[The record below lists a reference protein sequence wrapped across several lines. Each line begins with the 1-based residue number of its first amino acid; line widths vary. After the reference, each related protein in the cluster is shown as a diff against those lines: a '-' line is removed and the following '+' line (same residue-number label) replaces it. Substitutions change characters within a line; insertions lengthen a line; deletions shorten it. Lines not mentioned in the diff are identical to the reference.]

1 MHQNTLATDPYGGNA
16 AQDYELHHDKSLRNR
31 LTTWRERR
39 VLAQALAASRDS
51 RIVLDLPC
59 GTGRFWPAIQEA
71 GAEEIIA
78 GDASDAML
86 AVAAGNRLEPRAPSR
101 LLKLDALAIDLP
113 DNAVTF
119 AACMRF
125 YHHLARADDRR
136 QLLDE
141 LARVSSGDIAISLW
155 TDGNLTAWRRRN
167 RPAPQAVRG
176 YGRRICRPRAEVE
189 HEFDSWGYDVIA
201 RHEIWPWLSMWR
213 LYLLRARA

>member
-1 MHQNTLATDPYGGNA
+1 MDNNALATDPYGGDA
-16 AQDYELHHDKSLRNR
+16 ARNYELHHDKRLRNR

-39 VLAQALAASRDS
+39 VLALAMAASSDP

-59 GTGRFWPAIQEA
+59 GTGRFWPAILAA

-86 AVAAGNRLEPRAPSR
+86 AVATGNRLHAGAPSA

-113 DNAVTF
+113 DDAVTF

-125 YHHLARADDRR
+125 YHHLALADDRR

-141 LARVSSGDIAISLW
+141 LARVSSGDIAVTLW
-155 TDGNLTAWRRRN
+155 TDGNLAAWRRRN
-167 RPAPQAVRG
+167 KPAGETVRG
-176 YGRRICRPRAEVE
+176 YGRRICRPSAEVE
-189 HEFDSWGYDVIA
+189 REFDDWGYDVVA
-201 RHEIWPWLSMWR
+201 RHDVWPRLTMWR
-213 LYLLRARA
+213 LYLLRSRP

>member
-1 MHQNTLATDPYGGNA
+1 MEHNAVATDPYGGNA
-16 AQDYELHHDKSLRNR
+16 AHDYELHHDKSLRNR

-39 VLAQALAASRDS
+39 VLAQALAASNDS

-59 GTGRFWPAIQEA
+59 GTGRFWPAIRAA

-86 AVAAGNRLEPRAPSR
+86 TVAAGNRLDARAPSK

-125 YHHLARADDRR
+125 YHHLALADDRR
-136 QLLDE
+136 QLLNE
-141 LARVSSGDIAISLW
+141 LARVSSGDIAVTLW
-155 TDGNLTAWRRRN
+155 TDGNLAAWRRRN
-167 RPAPQAVRG
+167 KPAGEPTRG
-176 YGRRICRPRAEVE
+176 YGRRVCRPRAEVE
-189 HEFDSWGYDVIA
+189 QEFDAWGYDVLA
-201 RHEIWPWLSMWR
+201 RHDVWPRLTMWR
-213 LYLLRARA
+213 LYLLRART